1 MKRVKMRK
9 IVYRGDGNEFL
20 IPITPIIALIIFYVL
35 IFILTSLGFNNF
47 LLDFILLILLTIF
60 IVYICNQLINM
71 HNFKMDMYSA
81 FISLII
87 FYKLFSI
94 LASLEFK
101 NFLLDFIFLILL
113 TIFIIY
119 MYDQLRCVYCF
130 LMDTDSVINRDI
142 HEKIENNLSK
152 NNLVYISRKN
162 KFLWQRVEKIENN
175 YLIILYDKIHEKD
188 VSSIIIF
195 DRNKNK
201 IFQKKIFDDLYM
213 QKESINIVS
222 IRNSGKIT
230 NVKKIDRKFKKLLH
244 EGNKLIFLKLECER
258 NQEKG
263 FLYYKINLKNISNK
277 KLFNITTHFFYL
289 SNWNLFLLN
298 SEYYSE
304 EILSMDIGENINK
317 ILMTFSNK
325 KLIMISTFMDED
337 GNEYIASSK
346 IR

>member
-60 IVYICNQLINM
+60 IVY
-71 HNFKMDMYSA
+71 
-81 FISLII
+81 
-87 FYKLFSI
+87 
-94 LASLEFK
+94 
-101 NFLLDFIFLILL
+101 
-113 TIFIIY
+113 
-119 MYDQLRCVYCF
+119 MYDQLICVYYF
-130 LMDTDSVINRDI
+130 LMDTDSFINRDI
-142 HEKIENNLSK
+142 REKIKNNLSK

-162 KFLWQRVEKIENN
+162 KFLWQRVERIENN
-175 YLIILYDKIHEKD
+175 YLIILYDKIHEQS

-213 QKESINIVS
+213 EEESINIVS
-222 IRNSGKIT
+222 IRNSGNTT

-244 EGNKLIFLKLECER
+244 EGNKLIFLKLECEK
-258 NQEKG
+258 NLEKG

-317 ILMTFSNK
+317 ILMASSNK

>member
-60 IVYICNQLINM
+60 IVY
-71 HNFKMDMYSA
+71 
-81 FISLII
+81 
-87 FYKLFSI
+87 
-94 LASLEFK
+94 
-101 NFLLDFIFLILL
+101 
-113 TIFIIY
+113 
-119 MYDQLRCVYCF
+119 MYDQLICVYYF
-130 LMDTDSVINRDI
+130 LMDTDSFINRDI
-142 HEKIENNLSK
+142 REKIKNNLSK

-162 KFLWQRVEKIENN
+162 KFLWQRVERIENN
-175 YLIILYDKIHEKD
+175 YLIILYDKIHEQS

-213 QKESINIVS
+213 EEESINIVS
-222 IRNSGKIT
+222 IRNSGNTT

-244 EGNKLIFLKLECER
+244 EGNKLIFLKLECEK
-258 NQEKG
+258 NLEKG

-317 ILMTFSNK
+317 ILMAFSNK

>member
-60 IVYICNQLINM
+60 IVY
-71 HNFKMDMYSA
+71 
-81 FISLII
+81 
-87 FYKLFSI
+87 
-94 LASLEFK
+94 
-101 NFLLDFIFLILL
+101 
-113 TIFIIY
+113 
-119 MYDQLRCVYCF
+119 MYDQLICVYYF
-130 LMDTDSVINRDI
+130 LMDTDSFINRDI
-142 HEKIENNLSK
+142 REKIKNNLSK

-162 KFLWQRVEKIENN
+162 KFLWQRVERIENN
-175 YLIILYDKIHEKD
+175 YLIILYDKIHEQS

-213 QKESINIVS
+213 EEESINIVS
-222 IRNSGKIT
+222 ICNSGNIT

-244 EGNKLIFLKLECER
+244 EGNKLIFLKLECEK
-258 NQEKG
+258 NLEKG

-317 ILMTFSNK
+317 ILMAFSNK

>member
-20 IPITPIIALIIFYVL
+20 IPITPIVALIIFYVL

-60 IVYICNQLINM
+60 IVY
-71 HNFKMDMYSA
+71 
-81 FISLII
+81 
-87 FYKLFSI
+87 
-94 LASLEFK
+94 
-101 NFLLDFIFLILL
+101 
-113 TIFIIY
+113 
-119 MYDQLRCVYCF
+119 MYDQLRCVYYF
-130 LMDTDSVINRDI
+130 LMDTDSFINRDI
-142 HEKIENNLSK
+142 REKIKNNLSK

-162 KFLWQRVEKIENN
+162 KFLWQRVERIENN
-175 YLIILYDKIHEKD
+175 YLIILYDKIHEQS

-213 QKESINIVS
+213 EEESINIVS
-222 IRNSGKIT
+222 IRNSGNST

-244 EGNKLIFLKLECER
+244 EGNKLIFLKLECEK
-258 NQEKG
+258 NLEKG

-317 ILMTFSNK
+317 ILMAFSNK

>member
-60 IVYICNQLINM
+60 IVY
-71 HNFKMDMYSA
+71 
-81 FISLII
+81 
-87 FYKLFSI
+87 
-94 LASLEFK
+94 
-101 NFLLDFIFLILL
+101 
-113 TIFIIY
+113 
-119 MYDQLRCVYCF
+119 MYDQLICVYYF
-130 LMDTDSVINRDI
+130 LMDTDSFINRDI
-142 HEKIENNLSK
+142 REKIKNNLSK

-162 KFLWQRVEKIENN
+162 KFLWQRVERIENN
-175 YLIILYDKIHEKD
+175 YLIILYDKIHEQS

-213 QKESINIVS
+213 EEESINIVS
-222 IRNSGKIT
+222 IRNSGNTT

-244 EGNKLIFLKLECER
+244 EGNKLIFLKLECEK
-258 NQEKG
+258 NLEKG

-317 ILMTFSNK
+317 ILMVFSNK

>member
-20 IPITPIIALIIFYVL
+20 IPITPIIALILFYVL
-35 IFILTSLGFNNF
+35 IFIFTSLGFNNF

-60 IVYICNQLINM
+60 IVY
-71 HNFKMDMYSA
+71 
-81 FISLII
+81 
-87 FYKLFSI
+87 
-94 LASLEFK
+94 
-101 NFLLDFIFLILL
+101 
-113 TIFIIY
+113 
-119 MYDQLRCVYCF
+119 MYDQLICVYYF
-130 LMDTDSVINRDI
+130 LMDTDSFINRDI
-142 HEKIENNLSK
+142 REKIKNNLSK

-162 KFLWQRVEKIENN
+162 KFLWQRVERIENN
-175 YLIILYDKIHEKD
+175 YLIILYDKIHEQS

-213 QKESINIVS
+213 EEESINIVS
-222 IRNSGKIT
+222 IRNSGNTT

-244 EGNKLIFLKLECER
+244 EGNKLIFLKLECEK
-258 NQEKG
+258 NLEKG

-317 ILMTFSNK
+317 ILMAFSNK